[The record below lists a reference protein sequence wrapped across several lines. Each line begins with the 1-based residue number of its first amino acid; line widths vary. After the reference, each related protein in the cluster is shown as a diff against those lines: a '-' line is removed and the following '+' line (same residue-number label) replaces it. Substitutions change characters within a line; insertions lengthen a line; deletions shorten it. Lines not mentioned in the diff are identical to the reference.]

1 MTLKTTSDTFQ
12 WKDKEY
18 PELNQKFSRIE
29 TLIKKYDLNISEMDF
44 KYLKGLLIFDIDCRN
59 FNKYFAA
66 RPSQYDLINL
76 SYILKTAQ
84 KHQTGINIKSININH
99 TINNQP
105 IISDLILLIDT
116 MIEYYQDGLFNWKFG
131 WDFKEPIDHE
141 IFANL
146 TEPYTEEEMLSI
158 LKYCQEDELTIGAK
172 EQLKTPK
179 EIRRSRSIVKRL
191 RESGCFDNNYKTIK
205 TNEACF
211 IYDLLVIYDF
221 LLEDLSANNQEKYQ
235 LIKRYLQVT

>member
-1 MTLKTTSDTFQ
+1 MTQNTTSDSFE
-12 WKDKEY
+12 WKSKEH
-18 PELNQKFSRIE
+18 PELNHKISKIDA
-29 TLIKKYDLNISEMDF
+29 LIKKYNLNINEKDF
-44 KYLKGLLIFDIDCRN
+44 KYLKGLLIVDIDCSN
-59 FNKYFAA
+59 FNKAFAA

-84 KHQTGINIKSININH
+84 KHQTGINIKSRNINH

-131 WDFKEPIDHE
+131 WNFKEPIEHE
-141 IFANL
+141 IFENL

-158 LKYCQEDELTIGAK
+158 LKYYQEDELTIAAK
-172 EQLKTPK
+172 EQLKIPK
-179 EIRRSRSIVKRL
+179 AIRRSKSIVKKL
-191 RESGCFDNNYKTIK
+191 RESGCFDNNCKTIK

-221 LLEDLSANNQEKYQ
+221 MQEDFSANNQDKYQ
-235 LIKRYLQVT
+235 LIKRYLRT